1 MELGLV
7 EKRVIRVRYRWQ
19 SEIQEFKILGFR
31 VGDQLYQTPVP
42 RLCVV
47 RLKEVNVR
55 KYKSYAKS

>member
-31 VGDQLYQTPVP
+31 VGDQLYQTRAP

>member
-31 VGDQLYQTPVP
+31 VGDQLYQTPAP